1 MNAGKTN
8 WLAWSGVIF
17 GCVGMLVSGV
27 VSVINVDRRMG
38 KMEYFVEA
46 LPGIMAERERLIEKG
61 MRDREESSKE
71 YREILDKRL
80 EKMDDK
86 LDKIGRK

>member
-1 MNAGKTN
+1 
-8 WLAWSGVIF
+8 
-17 GCVGMLVSGV
+17 
-27 VSVINVDRRMG
+27 MG

-61 MRDREESSKE
+61 MRDREENSKE